1 MNPSVNRSTDSPKS
15 SGETLPEVSSV
26 QPPHPALSN
35 GNSQN
40 VTNSSTTTDSA
51 GTMPSDVQRQQPIP
65 PPSEPMQYRAI
76 GLIRG
81 KYMPSQE
88 QLTRGTLLADD
99 GTLIDAVLL
108 GRVMSLVKN
117 HLDLTLSHLW
127 VVYPRTR
134 QQDGNLHVQ
143 IVGVWEPETLNPD
156 QTTASESTDSP
167 PEEST
172 PEAQTSPAHA
182 QPEPTEQLPEGYFSI
197 RGQVIYQSRENE
209 DVIVKIKQSP
219 RRDSEKTKFFKLQL
233 KGLLGEKVINHFWDL
248 HVKLHT
254 NTLMIEAGNDIGI
267 VRSPKK
273 RSRKNSRSRK
283 GSRYQKGSSRRGS
296 GEAPGKSPAPKRSE
310 PLSKP
315 VQRKDKSGK
324 GNSSSES

>member
-1 MNPSVNRSTDSPKS
+1 MSPSVNRSSDSPTS
-15 SGETLPEVSSV
+15 SGENLPEVSSV
-26 QPPHPALSN
+26 QPPHSAPPN

-117 HLDLTLSHLW
+117 HLDLALSHLW

-143 IVGVWEPETLNPD
+143 IVGVWEPETLNQE

-172 PEAQTSPAHA
+172 PEAQPSPDHS
-182 QPEPTEQLPEGYFSI
+182 QPEPTEELPEGYFSI

-254 NTLMIEAGNDIGI
+254 NTLMIEEGNDIGI
-267 VRSPKK
+267 VRSPKRRFNK
-273 RSRKNSRSRK
+273 KSRSRK
-283 GSRYQKGSSRRGS
+283 GSRPKKGSPRRGA
-296 GEAPGKSPAPKRSE
+296 GEVTGKGTSPKRSE
-310 PLSKP
+310 SLAKP
-315 VQRKDKSGK
+315 VQRKDKPGK
-324 GNSSSES
+324 GNSSSDS

>member
-1 MNPSVNRSTDSPKS
+1 MSF
-15 SGETLPEVSSV
+15 
-26 QPPHPALSN
+26 
-35 GNSQN
+35 
-40 VTNSSTTTDSA
+40 
-51 GTMPSDVQRQQPIP
+51 DVQRQQPIP

-81 KYMPSQE
+81 KYMPSAE

-117 HLDLTLSHLW
+117 HLDLAISHLW

-143 IVGVWEPETLNPD
+143 IVGVWEPETLNQNSTPS
-156 QTTASESTDSP
+156 SESSESKDSS

-172 PEAQTSPAHA
+172 LEEETSPDQS
-182 QPEPTEQLPEGYFSI
+182 QPEYSESLSEGYFSI

-209 DVIVKIKQSP
+209 EVIVKIKQSP
-219 RRDSEKTKFFKLQL
+219 RKESDKTKFFKLQL
-233 KGLLGEKVINHFWDL
+233 KGLLGEKVIHHFWDL

-254 NTLMIEAGNDIGI
+254 NTLLIEAGNDIGM
-267 VRSPKK
+267 VHAPKRRSNKPF
-273 RSRKNSRSRK
+273 NSRK
-283 GSRYQKGSSRRGS
+283 GSRPKKSYSPRSS
-296 GEAPGKSPAPKRSE
+296 GEERSVTGKPPLPKRSE

-315 VQRKDKSGK
+315 VQRRGKVDKGT
-324 GNSSSES
+324 SSSDS